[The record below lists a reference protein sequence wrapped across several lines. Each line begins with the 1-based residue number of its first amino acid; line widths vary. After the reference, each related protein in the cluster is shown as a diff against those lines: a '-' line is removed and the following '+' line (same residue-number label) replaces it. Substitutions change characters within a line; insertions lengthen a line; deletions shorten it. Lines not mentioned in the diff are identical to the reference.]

1 MPVFGVGAQVMKLL
15 VIASISKTAT
25 ANYFITGFKRSG
37 HELLVCS
44 DIAGPQVD
52 MVVSGLVDTEAVL
65 RRHSFAAD
73 AIVFF
78 EGGSMR
84 LLPDTSKVK
93 SCPTAWYAIDTHMD
107 FDKHVRIG
115 RIFDMSLVA
124 QKQYLPALAEAGVR
138 QAQWLPLAFATELS
152 PVEPVDKDTDI
163 AYVGSESAEMHPQRS
178 ALLDVLRVE
187 CPSTRFGRASPA
199 EMGRIYAGAKLVF
212 NRSVKN
218 DVNMRFFEAMGA
230 GAVLLTDRIFDNGV
244 EDLFDEGRHYFNYRD
259 ADDLLR
265 LVRELL
271 GDPVR
276 LQLMGEAARS
286 RVMSA
291 HTYQHRADELV
302 SKLQATAKR
311 TCPTPSDVFAACVSL
326 GLTADALRV
335 AGTAVTSVG
344 GGRFQRSLGASA
356 AMCLR
361 VLAAFVAGADHLRRA
376 ASRRRHA

>member
-1 MPVFGVGAQVMKLL
+1 MKLL
-15 VIASISKTAT
+15 VIASMSKTAT
-25 ANYFITGFKRSG
+25 ANYFIAAFKHSG

-52 MVVSGLVDTEAVL
+52 IVVTGLVDTEAIL
-65 RRHSFAAD
+65 GRHSFAAD
-73 AIVFF
+73 AVVFF

-115 RIFDMSLVA
+115 RIFDMSFVA

-138 QAQWLPLAFATELS
+138 QAQWLPLAFATELA
-152 PVEPVDKDTDI
+152 PLEPTDKDTDI
-163 AYVGSESAEMHPQRS
+163 AYVGSENAAMHPERS
-178 ALLDVLRVE
+178 ALLNVLRAE
-187 CPSTRFGRASPA
+187 FESTRFGRASPA
-199 EMGRIYAGAKLVF
+199 EMGRIYEGAKLVF

-230 GAVLLTDRIFDNGV
+230 GAVLLTDRIVDNGV
-244 EDLFDEGRHYFNYRD
+244 EDLFDEGRHYLSYRD

-265 LVRELL
+265 IVRELL
-271 GDPVR
+271 ADPVR

-286 RVMSA
+286 HVIAA

-302 SKLQATAKR
+302 SKLHASSKR
-311 TCPTPSDVFAACVSL
+311 PCPSPSDVFAACVSL

-335 AGTAVTSVG
+335 AATAVTSVG
-344 GGRFQRSLGASA
+344 GGRFQRALGASA
-356 AMCLR
+356 ATCLR

-376 ASRRRHA
+376 ASGHRHA

>member
-1 MPVFGVGAQVMKLL
+1 MPVFGGGTQVMKLL
-15 VIASISKTAT
+15 VIASMSATAT
-25 ANYFITGFKRSG
+25 ANYFVTAFKRAG

-44 DIAGPQVD
+44 DVAGPQVD
-52 MVVSGLVDTEAVL
+52 MVARGLIDTEAIF
-65 RRHSFAAD
+65 RKNSFAAD
-73 AIVFF
+73 AVVYF

-115 RIFDMSLVA
+115 RIFDMSFVA
-124 QKQYLPALAEAGVR
+124 QKQYLSALAEAGVR
-138 QAQWLPLAFATELS
+138 HAQWLPLAFATALA
-152 PVEPVDKDTDI
+152 PLEPLAKDTDI
-163 AYVGSESAEMHPQRS
+163 AYVGSENAEMHPKRT
-178 ALLDVLRVE
+178 ALLNVLRAE
-187 CPSTRFGRASPA
+187 FSATRFGRASPA

-212 NRSVKN
+212 NRSINN

-230 GAVLLTDRIFDNGV
+230 GAVLLTDRIVDNGV
-244 EDLFDEGRHYFNYRD
+244 EDLFEEGYHYLTYCDEH
-259 ADDLLR
+259 DLVR

-271 GDPVR
+271 VDPIRMQQIGD
-276 LQLMGEAARS
+276 AARS

-302 SKLQATAKR
+302 SKLQAVAKR
-311 TCPTPSDVFAACVSL
+311 TCPSHSDVFAACLSL

-335 AGTAVTSVG
+335 AGTAFSAVR

-356 AMCLR
+356 ALCLR
-361 VLAAFVAGADHLRRA
+361 VFAAFVAGVEHLSRA
-376 ASRRRHA
+376 ASSRRHA